1 MKSVPRSV
9 TLSLR
14 QAFSNETQWSV
25 RQRTKPASWRLLAID
40 RLKTTVLAEIGQAA
54 EAIILFSI
62 FLKPEL

>member
-1 MKSVPRSV
+1 
-9 TLSLR
+9 
-14 QAFSNETQWSV
+14 
-25 RQRTKPASWRLLAID
+25 LLAID